1 MSEHRK
7 RDLTGRFWTWRA
19 VVLLIVVTALVAF
32 YPLGRTEPVS
42 GGVGKIH
49 AFENMRQYVLVVAIP
64 SSLSVLGGAVMAFT
78 PKVGKKARFWIV
90 AGVAVLLG
98 YSALHEFPAFIPVFL
113 VHGMVYP
120 NPAGL
125 GIAALSG
132 WGAMSLSYILE
143 RAKDEDPSGQRL
155 VVRIAGASAA
165 LSLAVAL
172 VMAPYFSIEWRRAP
186 AVLNSNYELAWQT
199 TLPVSD
205 AHIGNGFWFRS
216 QSLATPEWVS
226 RTEGSVAKEPALDED
241 ALFTADGWIG
251 RVRLRDGT
259 LAWGRDF
266 DFGPLEARTTALAAY
281 WDDERL
287 YIVNRSAA
295 WTIFAFDWA
304 SGDLL
309 WKTATDEWIVYR
321 PDDPR
326 LTLAVTPEFLVIAGE
341 GGKAEYH
348 LVDPQTGDMT
358 SLTIPEPEGMEVA
371 QLKAWGRNG
380 SLGPNLVLGPDGT
393 VALLAYFTPPGVEVK
408 ESWYEDGPPPEKGF
422 LFGLDP
428 ATGEVAWQIDDIG
441 DWRGLGAREG
451 RNLWVTR
458 DTVVRCGS
466 EPDYAARVWDTSTGE
481 SPWARSFDEH
491 SRSLATHYGVIVFH
505 DLKTLECLD
514 MRTGDALWSAEMEV
528 TGDVPSIWLEGETV
542 LAATPSWVRGI
553 DVRTGHDIFGVEAPE
568 DGRVMASDAKD
579 GVLRVRVEQ
588 KRGIG
593 PEESVFLDLK
603 TGDAV

>member
-1 MSEHRK
+1 MELSRELSVNDECSPVIASLEVQNMPEHRK
-7 RDLTGRFWTWRA
+7 RDLPGGFWTWGTD
-19 VVLLIVVTALVAF
+19 VLLVVVTALVAF

-64 SSLSVLGGAVMAFT
+64 SSLSVLGGAAMAFT

-98 YSALHEFPAFIPVFL
+98 YSALREFPAFIPVFFI
-113 VHGMVYP
+113 HGMVFP

-132 WGAMSLSYILE
+132 WGAMSLSYILG
-143 RAKDEDPSGQRL
+143 RAKDEEPSGQRL
-155 VVRIAGASAA
+155 VIRIAGSSAA

-172 VMAPYFSIEWRRAP
+172 VMAPYFSIEWRTAP

-199 TLPVSD
+199 QLPVSD

-216 QSLATPEWVS
+216 QSLATPE
-226 RTEGSVAKEPALDED
+226 PALDED
-241 ALFTADGWIG
+241 ALFMADGWIG

-321 PDDPR
+321 R
-326 LTLAVTPEFLVIAGE
+326 GCGRFL
-341 GGKAEYH
+341 
-348 LVDPQTGDMT
+348 
-358 SLTIPEPEGMEVA
+358 
-371 QLKAWGRNG
+371 
-380 SLGPNLVLGPDGT
+380 
-393 VALLAYFTPPGVEVK
+393 
-408 ESWYEDGPPPEKGF
+408 
-422 LFGLDP
+422 GLH
-428 ATGEVAWQIDDIG
+428 A
-441 DWRGLGAREG
+441 
-451 RNLWVTR
+451 
-458 DTVVRCGS
+458 
-466 EPDYAARVWDTSTGE
+466 
-481 SPWARSFDEH
+481 
-491 SRSLATHYGVIVFH
+491 
-505 DLKTLECLD
+505 
-514 MRTGDALWSAEMEV
+514 
-528 TGDVPSIWLEGETV
+528 
-542 LAATPSWVRGI
+542 
-553 DVRTGHDIFGVEAPE
+553 
-568 DGRVMASDAKD
+568 
-579 GVLRVRVEQ
+579 
-588 KRGIG
+588 
-593 PEESVFLDLK
+593 
-603 TGDAV
+603 